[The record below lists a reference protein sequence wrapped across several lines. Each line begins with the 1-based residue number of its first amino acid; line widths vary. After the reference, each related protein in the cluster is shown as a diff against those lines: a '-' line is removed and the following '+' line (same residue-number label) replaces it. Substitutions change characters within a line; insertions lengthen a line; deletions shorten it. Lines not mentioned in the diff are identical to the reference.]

1 MSRSCDFDGRV
12 ALVTGGTRGI
22 GAAVSRSLVERGAR
36 VHAVYRTDASSA
48 TRLCEELGGA
58 FSATASD
65 LTIEGAAE
73 RVVATVMELC
83 GRLDV
88 LVHCAGATDDRLLLR
103 MRPADLRATL
113 ALNLEAVVLLSRA
126 ALQPMLKRRYGRI
139 VSLTSVVAATG
150 NPGQTAYAAAKAGV
164 EGFTRS
170 LAREVATRGVT
181 VNCVAPGWI
190 DTDLTERAG
199 DAARTLAIEATPV
212 GRAGTPAEVAH
223 AVAFLASESAAFITG
238 TVLQVNGGLYM

>member
-1 MSRSCDFDGRV
+1 LRD
-12 ALVTGGTRGI
+12 
-22 GAAVSRSLVERGAR
+22 
-36 VHAVYRTDASSA
+36 
-48 TRLCEELGGA
+48 ELGDA
-58 FSATASD
+58 FSAISSD
-65 LTIEGAAE
+65 LTSEGAAE
-73 RVVATVMELC
+73 RVVSGVMDVS
-83 GRLDV
+83 GQLDI

-103 MRPADLRATL
+103 MRPADLSATL

-139 VSLTSVVAATG
+139 VSLSSVVASTG

-164 EGFTRS
+164 EGFSRS

-190 DTDLTERAG
+190 DTDLTTSAG
-199 DAARTLAIEATPV
+199 DTARARAIESTPV

-238 TVLQVNGGLYM
+238 TVLQVNGGMYM